1 MLLLLGGSGM
11 LGREFLDVLKYQNIK
26 FLAPRSAELNIL
38 NLNNLR
44 VFCKKYQINKII
56 NCVAYTQVDLAEI
69 EFENCFKI
77 NTEAIKNLIALNIPI
92 INFSTDY
99 IFNAPQG
106 LEIPENFARFPLN
119 IYGESKKQAEI
130 LLENSTVKFWN
141 IRTSWLFGKY
151 GNNFITTILE
161 LAKKHSTLSI
171 INDQIGRPTSTQ
183 DLAFFVVKHFI
194 LKTQKIG
201 HYHLQN
207 SGNPISWANF
217 ARFFLDLQ
225 AIKTSIRL
233 ISSVEFAT
241 SQQQN
246 NNKIIAQRPKNSVLK
261 NTKISQNLPDWQ
273 TAVEKFLEN

>member
-1 MLLLLGGSGM
+1 M